1 MNWRFLVV
9 LIATWIISLPSLAT
23 EVHVAV
29 AANFTKPMEQLKQ
42 EFEKISKHTVIVSF
56 GSSGQLYSQIKNG
69 APYEVLLSADRER
82 PEQLITEGE
91 AVADS
96 LFIYAIGKLV
106 LWSKQAH
113 LVDQEGKVLSTGQFQ
128 HLAMAN
134 PKTAPYGAAAA
145 QVMKKLGVWDALQ
158 GKMVQGENITQTYQF
173 VATGSAEL
181 GFIALSQYP
190 GSGSYWQVPQEWYDP
205 IEQGAVL
212 LKTGVK
218 NNAAKAFMVFLQEP
232 IARAVIQKFGYV
244 IVADGIT
251 R

>member
-1 MNWRFLVV
+1 MNCRFWVGLMV
-9 LIATWIISLPSLAT
+9 TWIISLSSPAT

-29 AANFTKPMEQLKQ
+29 AANFTKPLEQLKQ
-42 EFEKISKHTVIVSF
+42 EFEKISKHTVIVSS

-82 PEQLITEGE
+82 PEKLVTEGE

-96 LFIYAIGKLV
+96 LFTYAIGKLV

-113 LVDQEGKVLSTGQFQ
+113 LVDKEGKVLSIGQFQ

-134 PKTAPYGAAAA
+134 PKTAPYGTAAE
-145 QVMKKLGVWDALQ
+145 QVMKKLEVWEILQ
-158 GKMVQGENITQTYQF
+158 SKIVQGENITQTYQF

-190 GSGSYWQVPQEWYDP
+190 GSGSYWQIPQEWYAP

-212 LKTGVK
+212 LKTGEK
-218 NNAAKAFMVFLQEP
+218 NNAAKAFLVFLQEP
-232 IARAVIQKFGYV
+232 IARAMIKKLGYL
-244 IVADGIT
+244 T
-251 R
+251 TN

>member
-1 MNWRFLVV
+1 MNYCRFLVGIIV
-9 LIATWIISLPSLAT
+9 TWIISLSSPAT

-42 EFEKISKHTVIVSF
+42 EFEKISKHTVIISS

-82 PEQLITEGE
+82 PEKLVTEGE

-96 LFIYAIGKLV
+96 LFTYAIGKLV

-113 LVDQEGKVLSTGQFQ
+113 LVDTEGKILSTGQFQ

-134 PKTAPYGAAAA
+134 PKTAPYGTAAKQA
-145 QVMKKLGVWDALQ
+145 MKKLGVWEALQ
-158 GKMVQGENITQTYQF
+158 SKIVQGENITQTYQF
-173 VATGSAEL
+173 VVTGSAEL

-190 GSGSYWQVPQEWYDP
+190 GSGSYWEVPQEWYVP

-212 LKTGVK
+212 LKKGKK

-232 IARAVIQKFGYV
+232 IAGAIIKKLGYLTT
-244 IVADGIT
+244 D
-251 R
+251 

>member
-1 MNWRFLVV
+1 MNYCRFLVGIMV
-9 LIATWIISLPSLAT
+9 TWIISLSSPAT

-42 EFEKISKHTVIVSF
+42 EFEKISKHTVIISS

-82 PEQLITEGE
+82 PEKLVTEGE

-96 LFIYAIGKLV
+96 LFTYAIGKLV
-106 LWSKQAH
+106 LWSRQAH
-113 LVDQEGKVLSTGQFQ
+113 LVDTEGKILSTGQFQ

-134 PKTAPYGAAAA
+134 PKTAPYGTAAKQA
-145 QVMKKLGVWDALQ
+145 MKKLGVWEALQ
-158 GKMVQGENITQTYQF
+158 SKIVQGENITQTYQF
-173 VATGSAEL
+173 VVTGSAEL

-190 GSGSYWQVPQEWYDP
+190 GSGSYWQVPQEWYAP

-212 LKTGVK
+212 LKKGKK

-232 IARAVIQKFGYV
+232 IAVAIIKKLGYLTT
-244 IVADGIT
+244 D
-251 R
+251 